1 MTMGTTEK
9 WKRLRV
15 TIQDWF
21 TTVCGPQTSHV
32 PLHHMGLGNT
42 CIPADLHKTSPS
54 QTGACSFVLGKNKKG
69 VCTSGTVKG
78 KMKNETKKQSA
89 YESWAPP
96 HTPLWFSQ
104 TCSQASPPMMKTE
117 RLFSGEK
124 KLPKV
129 KCINKYFYRNNQV
142 SSSKSALEKAPCL
155 KARPS
160 DTQVITFQFIV
171 SHYQI

>member
-9 WKRLRV
+9 WKRRRV

-89 YESWAPP
+89 YESWGPP

-104 TCSQASPPMMKTE
+104 TCSQAIPPMMKTE

-129 KCINKYFYRNNQV
+129 KCINKYFYRNN
-142 SSSKSALEKAPCL
+142 
-155 KARPS
+155 
-160 DTQVITFQFIV
+160 
-171 SHYQI
+171 